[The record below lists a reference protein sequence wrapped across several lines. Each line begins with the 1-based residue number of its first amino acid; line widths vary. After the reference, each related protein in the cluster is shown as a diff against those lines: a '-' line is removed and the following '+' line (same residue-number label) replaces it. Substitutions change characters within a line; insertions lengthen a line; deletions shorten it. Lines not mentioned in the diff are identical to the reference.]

1 MKSSLIAI
9 ALAVAVTGVA
19 APAFARDELQQSAP
33 QAVSLKDGSTLYI
46 FKDGKMARE
55 TKFGQP
61 LPFKKNEVLETADGR
76 KLTPVGNEVAR
87 LDGLLKNGHGG

>member
-1 MKSSLIAI
+1 MNSNLIAI
-9 ALAVAVTGVA
+9 ALAAAVVGAA
-19 APAFARDELQQSAP
+19 APAFARDDLQQAAP
-33 QAVSLKDGSTLYI
+33 QVVSLKDGSTLYI

-55 TKFGQP
+55 NKFGEP